1 MNKNIK
7 LSNFVVGEIYIKQN
21 GKIKSTK
28 TNKAGYLITEN
39 DESYIY
45 DLVDDVIID
54 LYNEELQDETQMFS
68 IVNRPWEKS
77 NKLISHREVE
87 EIIEILKKRV
97 LDSDELGE
105 NAKYSKREAHN
116 KFMIEYDVKLNKKNE
131 HQKRL
136 INKQIKRKENLE
148 KIYA

>member
-105 NAKYSKREAHN
+105 NAKYTKKESYN
-116 KFMIEYDVKLNKKNE
+116 KFMSEYDVQLNKKNE

>member
-45 DLVDDVIID
+45 DLVNDVIID

-105 NAKYSKREAHN
+105 NAKYTKKESYN
-116 KFMIEYDVKLNKKNE
+116 KFMSEYDVQLNKKNE

>member
-116 KFMIEYDVKLNKKNE
+116 KFMIEYDVQLNKKNE